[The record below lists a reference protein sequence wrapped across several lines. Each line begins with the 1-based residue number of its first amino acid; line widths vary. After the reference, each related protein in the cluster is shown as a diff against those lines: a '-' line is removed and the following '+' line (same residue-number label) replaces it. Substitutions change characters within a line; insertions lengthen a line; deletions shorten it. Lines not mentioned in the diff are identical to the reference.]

1 MSEERRDPVRELEDQ
16 MRAADNL
23 IRSLEEEVVDL
34 RRDLEQAGEALRAAQ
49 EEMAARSRAFEELEE
64 SRRALVAAEE
74 EARSLRAELGDL
86 KQKSADEQLRLR
98 NEHIAGL
105 AALRAELEEQRRAEV
120 AAAESEGKIGALRE
134 AFRKERAALEEGHKN
149 EVEELKRSAEQWEEQ
164 LRDGYWELEERHK
177 TEVEEL
183 NARIEALRAE
193 AEGKKADLERTVR
206 EELRREHEEDLRAER
221 ERHASEL
228 RSLRSAAAS
237 RELELQKEL
246 DSAIEERRADAEE
259 LRHELERRATEAEER
274 RKKDLE
280 EIKSL
285 AERRER
291 ELKQAHSARLA
302 EEKEEAKRRV
312 STLKAQREAD
322 INTLQERHARELAKV
337 RQELEA
343 RLATEEERRKSEAAL
358 LEVRL
363 EGARTR
369 QESETRLYG
378 ERLKEL
384 ESGKVAD
391 KEAAE
396 EELEQRLAKEKEERT
411 RLEDRVA
418 GLQDALEESGTLE
431 AELREDV
438 EAARYGGEDRQQED
452 VQVEPAEIEELEERL
467 KEADAERHL
476 AKERAEYLE
485 ARLRDT
491 EEENRRRTEELEK
504 TREGL
509 RKVSDPEQRLRAGI
523 SLFNASDQ
531 TRIVASIS
539 KALGLPKV
547 HVGSDG
553 GPDSQ
558 IKKPVLTFVWSDMA
572 WRRYVSDP
580 TEGVEEPRVYLIGA
594 GDDPADMRRPD
605 LKPNARMDAQG
616 RLILGVQGW

>member
-1 MSEERRDPVRELEDQ
+1 
-16 MRAADNL
+16 
-23 IRSLEEEVVDL
+23 
-34 RRDLEQAGEALRAAQ
+34 
-49 EEMAARSRAFEELEE
+49 
-64 SRRALVAAEE
+64 
-74 EARSLRAELGDL
+74 
-86 KQKSADEQLRLR
+86 
-98 NEHIAGL
+98 
-105 AALRAELEEQRRAEV
+105 
-120 AAAESEGKIGALRE
+120 
-134 AFRKERAALEEGHKN
+134 
-149 EVEELKRSAEQWEEQ
+149 
-164 LRDGYWELEERHK
+164 
-177 TEVEEL
+177 
-183 NARIEALRAE
+183 
-193 AEGKKADLERTVR
+193 
-206 EELRREHEEDLRAER
+206 
-221 ERHASEL
+221 
-228 RSLRSAAAS
+228 
-237 RELELQKEL
+237 
-246 DSAIEERRADAEE
+246 
-259 LRHELERRATEAEER
+259 
-274 RKKDLE
+274 
-280 EIKSL
+280 
-285 AERRER
+285 
-291 ELKQAHSARLA
+291 
-302 EEKEEAKRRV
+302 
-312 STLKAQREAD
+312 
-322 INTLQERHARELAKV
+322 
-337 RQELEA
+337 
-343 RLATEEERRKSEAAL
+343 L

-418 GLQDALEESGTLE
+418 ELRDALEESGTLE
-431 AELREDV
+431 AELREDGE
-438 EAARYGGEDRQQED
+438 EARHEGEDRQQED

-467 KEADAERHL
+467 KEADAARHL
-476 AKERAEYLE
+476 AKERAKYLE
-485 ARLRDT
+485 ARLRES

-531 TRIVASIS
+531 TRVVASIS

-547 HVGSDG
+547 HVGPDG

-605 LKPNARMDAQG
+605 LKPNARMDARG